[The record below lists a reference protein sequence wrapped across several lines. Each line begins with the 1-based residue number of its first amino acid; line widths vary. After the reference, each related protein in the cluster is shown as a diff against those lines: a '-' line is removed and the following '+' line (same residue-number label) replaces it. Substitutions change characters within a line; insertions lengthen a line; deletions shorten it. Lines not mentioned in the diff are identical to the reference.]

1 MLFFEIKCGQIEA
14 GLARLQS
21 WGTESRSYVQADVT
35 DLDSLRAAILK
46 IKASHGSITSIIHT
60 AAIVRDATIQKAE
73 ASSLDEVLAPKVTGA
88 WNLHVVSLEL
98 CPSLKAFVLLS
109 SIRCALCV
117 SGNTVF
123 SDLLEVFRWEI
134 KARLGIVA
142 GNYYMEVLASYRAE
156 RNMPA
161 TCIQLGA
168 WESRLT
174 EMMGDDTKNPVRIAS
189 HAEGIPM
196 ILKAMSVKN
205 TVQVIAKLNVKM
217 LAENAAYALDP
228 LFEEILPTIGPKKAR
243 AKSVN
248 AFDEITAILRKVL
261 ELDAGES
268 LGAGFGFVGCTAD
281 TTAQRPAIQ

>member
-1 MLFFEIKCGQIEA
+1 
-14 GLARLQS
+14 
-21 WGTESRSYVQADVT
+21 
-35 DLDSLRAAILK
+35 
-46 IKASHGSITSIIHT
+46 
-60 AAIVRDATIQKAE
+60 
-73 ASSLDEVLAPKVTGA
+73 
-88 WNLHVVSLEL
+88 
-98 CPSLKAFVLLS
+98 
-109 SIRCALCV
+109 
-117 SGNTVF
+117 
-123 SDLLEVFRWEI
+123 
-134 KARLGIVA
+134 
-142 GNYYMEVLASYRAE
+142 
-156 RNMPA
+156 MPA

-268 LGAGFGFVGCTAD
+268 LGAGFGFVGCNACSMLTRLRRDRQYNDSVWHRLDCICTNSWTRHAS
-281 TTAQRPAIQ
+281 AWC